1 MTTEKIK
8 SLLLMN
14 ENKKITVTLLAKKM
28 NVSKAT
34 MSRMINTFYEQGLT
48 LDKGKCQLSKKGQEY
63 IEKIQ
68 EKIKNL
74 TYWLQ
79 ETSHQ
84 EAIKLYT
91 TLNDETI
98 ERICSRIHFNKV
110 FDQLGDL
117 VEFSG
122 HYLEHHLEPGK
133 YNFSFTL
140 FHYKDANVHS
150 MANRGFEHPAYL
162 LIEHHQGFLVFQPI
176 EMKKELLK
184 ELDFKEYQLVSF
196 LNNQGIFRGK
206 YIIVEDDEKDGILI
220 GEVTGKK
227 AKKYYA
233 TRDGRFYIKWASGCI
248 TELYPFPKKRG
259 NETIAVI
266 RFNRKE
272 RYAKNL
278 IASLFIKE
286 MNKSDFVILK
296 DGNWENI
303 SVENLEIISQ
313 KEYRSISRKKEQ
325 KKVGKFINNQLF
337 KKYSSAW
344 DASKDL
350 CISYQTVIDYCYN
363 AVKDP
368 KHDLRWI

>member
-1 MTTEKIK
+1 MNY
-8 SLLLMN
+8 LM
-14 ENKKITVTLLAKKM
+14 
-28 NVSKAT
+28 
-34 MSRMINTFYEQGLT
+34 
-48 LDKGKCQLSKKGQEY
+48 LDKDDITKSYGKIS
-63 IEKIQ
+63 
-68 EKIKNL
+68 
-74 TYWLQ
+74 
-79 ETSHQ
+79 
-84 EAIKLYT
+84 
-91 TLNDETI
+91 
-98 ERICSRIHFNKV
+98 
-110 FDQLGDL
+110 
-117 VEFSG
+117 
-122 HYLEHHLEPGK
+122 
-133 YNFSFTL
+133 
-140 FHYKDANVHS
+140 
-150 MANRGFEHPAYL
+150 
-162 LIEHHQGFLVFQPI
+162 
-176 EMKKELLK
+176 KKELLK

-196 LNNQGIFRGK
+196 LNNQGVFREK
-206 YIIVEDDEKDGILI
+206 YILVEDDEKDGILI

-227 AKKYYA
+227 ARKYYA

-350 CISYQTVIDYCYN
+350 CISYQNVIDYCYN
-363 AVKDP
+363 TVKDP
-368 KHDLRWI
+368 KQDLRWI

>member
-1 MTTEKIK
+1 M
-8 SLLLMN
+8 
-14 ENKKITVTLLAKKM
+14 
-28 NVSKAT
+28 
-34 MSRMINTFYEQGLT
+34 
-48 LDKGKCQLSKKGQEY
+48 
-63 IEKIQ
+63 
-68 EKIKNL
+68 
-74 TYWLQ
+74 
-79 ETSHQ
+79 
-84 EAIKLYT
+84 
-91 TLNDETI
+91 
-98 ERICSRIHFNKV
+98 
-110 FDQLGDL
+110 
-117 VEFSG
+117 
-122 HYLEHHLEPGK
+122 
-133 YNFSFTL
+133 
-140 FHYKDANVHS
+140 
-150 MANRGFEHPAYL
+150 
-162 LIEHHQGFLVFQPI
+162 
-176 EMKKELLK
+176 
-184 ELDFKEYQLVSF
+184 
-196 LNNQGIFRGK
+196 
-206 YIIVEDDEKDGILI
+206 I

-286 MNKSDFVILK
+286 MNKSDFVLQK
-296 DGNWENI
+296 DGNWENV
-303 SVENLEIISQ
+303 SVENLEIVSQ
-313 KEYRSISRKKEQ
+313 KEYRSISRKKPQ
-325 KKVGKFINNQLF
+325 KKVGKFVNNQLL

>member
-1 MTTEKIK
+1 M
-8 SLLLMN
+8 
-14 ENKKITVTLLAKKM
+14 
-28 NVSKAT
+28 
-34 MSRMINTFYEQGLT
+34 
-48 LDKGKCQLSKKGQEY
+48 
-63 IEKIQ
+63 
-68 EKIKNL
+68 
-74 TYWLQ
+74 
-79 ETSHQ
+79 
-84 EAIKLYT
+84 
-91 TLNDETI
+91 
-98 ERICSRIHFNKV
+98 
-110 FDQLGDL
+110 
-117 VEFSG
+117 
-122 HYLEHHLEPGK
+122 
-133 YNFSFTL
+133 
-140 FHYKDANVHS
+140 
-150 MANRGFEHPAYL
+150 
-162 LIEHHQGFLVFQPI
+162 
-176 EMKKELLK
+176 
-184 ELDFKEYQLVSF
+184 
-196 LNNQGIFRGK
+196 
-206 YIIVEDDEKDGILI
+206 I

-227 AKKYYA
+227 ARKYYA

-303 SVENLEIISQ
+303 SVENLEIIPQ

-363 AVKDP
+363 TVKDP
-368 KHDLRWI
+368 KQDLRWI